1 MAITSFINQN
11 FAIFATLRAQNDR
24 PEIKRL
30 LNKSNN
36 IMNKYTCSRIFELEH
51 SDGYP
56 KYNPTQMHIKRS
68 QIFSHGFFENKTNDD
83 YYSSGQ
89 TLF

>member
-1 MAITSFINQN
+1 
-11 FAIFATLRAQNDR
+11 
-24 PEIKRL
+24 
-30 LNKSNN
+30 
-36 IMNKYTCSRIFELEH
+36 MNKYTCSRIFEFEY